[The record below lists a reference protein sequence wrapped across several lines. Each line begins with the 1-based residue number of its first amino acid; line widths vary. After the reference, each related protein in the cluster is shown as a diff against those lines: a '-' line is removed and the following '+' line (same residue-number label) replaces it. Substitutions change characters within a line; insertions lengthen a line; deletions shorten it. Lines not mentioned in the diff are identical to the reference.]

1 MKKYT
6 HLLSCLAII
15 SLFGCSQKTS
25 TKTAETTVTAI
36 QDVHILPM
44 NGKEQVL
51 KNQTVII
58 KDGKIKEV
66 GPSSKVKVPKGA
78 KVIPGKNQYLMPGLT
93 EMHAHIPVANDG
105 DETYVEETLFLYLS
119 RGVTTIRGMLGNPY
133 HLDLRKRVQSGTVLG
148 PRIYTSSP
156 SMNGN
161 SVPSEAIAEEKVRQY
176 KKDGYD
182 FLKIHPGIQAD
193 VMAKLVTVAKEVDLP
208 FSGHV
213 PAAVGV
219 RQAIEY
225 GYGTIDHLDGY
236 VTGMAPDGSSS
247 DEGGFFGAFF
257 TDLAQD
263 DRMQELVQK
272 TKANKVAVIPTQTL
286 FTRWYYPSDAAELST
301 AQEIQYMPAATRY
314 QWRANKEQIM
324 NDPDYDAEEAKRL
337 VTLRAKLMKA
347 MHDAGVTIL
356 LGSDA
361 PQVFN
366 VPGFSIMHELED
378 MVAAGLPTAAVLESG
393 TIAPARFFK
402 AEDQFGSIQVGK
414 SADLL
419 LLTANPLDDIS
430 NVRKQVGVMVKGQW
444 LSVEMIAEK
453 LTEIEARHAN

>member
-1 MKKYT
+1 MKKYIT
-6 HLLSCLAII
+6 FLASLAII
-15 SLFGCSQKTS
+15 SFFGCSQKTN
-25 TKTAETTVTAI
+25 TNTVETEVTVI
-36 QDVHILPM
+36 QDVHVIPM
-44 NGKEQVL
+44 KGEEQVL

-58 KDGKIKEV
+58 KDGKIKDI
-66 GPSSKVKVPKGA
+66 GPSAKVKIPKGA

-93 EMHAHIPVANDG
+93 EMHAHIPVAQDG

-133 HLDLRKRVQSGTVLG
+133 HLNLRKRVQNGSVLG

-161 SVPSEAIAEEKVRQY
+161 SEPSEAVADEKVRQY

-193 VMAKLVTVAKEVDLP
+193 VMAKLVAVAKEVDLP

-219 RQAIEY
+219 RQAIDY

-236 VTGMAPDGSSS
+236 VTGMAPEGSSA

-263 DRMQELVQK
+263 DRMQELVQQ
-272 TKANKVAVIPTQTL
+272 TKAKQVAVIPTQTL
-286 FTRWYYPSDAAELST
+286 FTRWYFPSDAAELSA

-378 MVAAGLPTAAVLESG
+378 MVDAGLPIAAVLESG
-393 TIAPARFFK
+393 TIAPARFFQ
-402 AEDQFGSIQVGK
+402 AEEEYGSVQVGR

-419 LLTANPLDDIS
+419 LLAANPLEDIS
-430 NVRKQVGVMVKGQW
+430 NIRKQVGVMTKGQW
-444 LSVEMIAEK
+444 FPADMIAEK
-453 LTEIEARHAN
+453 LAEIEARHAN